1 MSKLKLFLTAA
12 PFALCVAGLSQA
24 SLAQEQAAPEEIVQ
38 KVTAAAGYPSEAGE
52 PGLKKFQS
60 KDAEYVWKDRYVV
73 VNNCETEQLAA
84 HPRMIVHNRRGRRAR
99 ATDCAFFLCSG

>member
-52 PGLKKFQS
+52 PGLEKFQTRTPNTS
-60 KDAEYVWKDRYVV
+60 GRTATWSS
-73 VNNCETEQLAA
+73 TTA
-84 HPRMIVHNRRGRRAR
+84 RRSSWPLIRE
-99 ATDCAFFLCSG
+99 